1 MRVNGKEMTLVN
13 KQSLLQFLE
22 INGFDVATLA
32 VARNGEIVPKSS
44 YDAVLLCENG
54 YPGSGTFRWRWVMV
68 SSRLK
73 ITMNEQG
80 LKNKK

>member
-13 KQSLLQFLE
+13 NQSLLQFLE

-44 YDAVLLCENG
+44 YDAVLLCETDTLEVVRFVG
-54 YPGSGTFRWRWVMV
+54 GG
-68 SSRLK
+68 
-73 ITMNEQG
+73 
-80 LKNKK
+80 